1 MTTKNMIDI
10 EGLTK
15 VYRTGDV
22 AVHALRGIDLAV
34 APGELVSIM
43 GPSGSG
49 KSTLMNLIGCL
60 DRPSDGS
67 YRLVGDEV
75 SQLSDNDLAEVRNR
89 RIGFV
94 FQSFNLL
101 PKLTALQNVELP
113 LMYRGL
119 TPAERRQMATDALTR
134 VGLAH
139 RLHHRPPELSGGQIQ
154 RVAVARALAGQPA
167 ILLADEPTGNL
178 DSRSGEE
185 VMVLFQELNRGG
197 VTIVV
202 VTHDDHIAAHTR
214 RIVRLRDGHIVSDE
228 AVEQPLDAVAELAK
242 LPPPEDEGMEAVEQA
257 RGARKA
263 ASESSV
269 RAAAPAPSGRSGA
282 AAAKEA
288 GL

>member
-1 MTTKNMIDI
+1 MLDI
-10 EGLTK
+10 TGLTK

-34 APGELVSIM
+34 APGEFIAIM

-60 DRPSDGS
+60 DRPTDGS
-67 YRLVGDEV
+67 YRLVGEEV
-75 SQLSDNDLAEVRNR
+75 SRLGDNELAEVRNR

-94 FQSFNLL
+94 FQNFNLL

-119 TPAERRQMATDALTR
+119 STTQRRQMATEALTR

-139 RLHHRPPELSGGQIQ
+139 RLHHRPSELSGGQIQ

-178 DSRSGEE
+178 DTRAGEE
-185 VMVLFQELNRGG
+185 VMILFQELNRSG

-202 VTHDDHIAAHTR
+202 VTHDDRIAAHTHR
-214 RIVRLRDGHIVSDE
+214 VVRLRDGRIVSDD
-228 AVEQPLDAVAELAK
+228 AVADPLDAVSELAK
-242 LPPPEDEGMEAVEQA
+242 LPPPEDEGMEAAEHA
-257 RGARKA
+257 RGAAVPSGVA
-263 ASESSV
+263 ASG
-269 RAAAPAPSGRSGA
+269 RAGA

-288 GL
+288 GA

>member
-1 MTTKNMIDI
+1 MTATNMLDI
-10 EGLTK
+10 TGLTK

-34 APGELVSIM
+34 APGEFIAIM

-60 DRPSDGS
+60 DRPTDGS
-67 YRLVGDEV
+67 YRLVGEEV
-75 SQLSDNDLAEVRNR
+75 SRLGDNELAEVRNR

-94 FQSFNLL
+94 FQNFNLL

-119 TPAERRQMATDALTR
+119 STTQRRQMATEALTR

-139 RLHHRPPELSGGQIQ
+139 RLHHRPSELSGGQIQ

-178 DSRSGEE
+178 DTRAGEE
-185 VMVLFQELNRGG
+185 VMILFQELNRSG

-202 VTHDDHIAAHTR
+202 VTHDDRIAAHTHR
-214 RIVRLRDGHIVSDE
+214 VVRLRDGRIVSDD
-228 AVEQPLDAVAELAK
+228 AVADPLDAVSELAK
-242 LPPPEDEGMEAVEQA
+242 LPPPEDEGMEAAEHA
-257 RGARKA
+257 RGAAVPSGVA
-263 ASESSV
+263 ASG
-269 RAAAPAPSGRSGA
+269 RAGA

-288 GL
+288 GA